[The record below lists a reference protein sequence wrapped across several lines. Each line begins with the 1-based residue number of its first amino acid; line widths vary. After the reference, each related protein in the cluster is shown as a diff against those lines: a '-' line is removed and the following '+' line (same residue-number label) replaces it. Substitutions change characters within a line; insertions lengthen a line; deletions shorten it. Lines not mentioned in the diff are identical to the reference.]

1 MKNYNK
7 IFETSNK
14 ILKFNYG
21 EQEIVYDIEYINV
34 TEDGTSVDFLIDFKR
49 IKDEINVTVVK
60 RVLVSLLYQ
69 EFQHIVRT
77 YMGKNKY
84 IRVTVN
90 SDIEESV

>member
-1 MKNYNK
+1 
-7 IFETSNK
+7 
-14 ILKFNYG
+14 
-21 EQEIVYDIEYINV
+21 
-34 TEDGTSVDFLIDFKR
+34 
-49 IKDEINVTVVK
+49 VVK

-84 IRVTVN
+84 VRVTVN

>member
-1 MKNYNK
+1 
-7 IFETSNK
+7 
-14 ILKFNYG
+14 LKFKYG

-34 TEDGTSVDFLIDFKR
+34 SEDGISIDFLIDFKR
-49 IKDEINVTVVK
+49 LKDEINVTVVK

-69 EFQHIVRT
+69 EFQHIVRI

-84 IRVTVN
+84 VRVTVN

>member
-7 IFETSNK
+7 IFEASNK
-14 ILKFNYG
+14 TLKFNYG

-34 TEDGTSVDFLIDFKR
+34 SEDGISIDFLIDFKR
-49 IKDEINVTVVK
+49 LKDEINVTVVK

-69 EFQHIVRT
+69 EFQHIVRI

-84 IRVTVN
+84 VRVTVN